1 METLALG
8 EPAHSIRSRIN
19 SVVTVDFFFPF
30 ILFIESNYV
39 LSFFLS
45 SRQEVLLHVLMKLL
59 LPVLVGQILL
69 VAIIVKLERQGIVV
83 LPMVLICV
91 I

>member
-8 EPAHSIRSRIN
+8 EPAHSIRSIN
-19 SVVTVDFFFPF
+19 SVVTVDFFFPSF
-30 ILFIESNYV
+30 FLLKVIM